1 MYGLVSSKQLVKGK
15 DLVFYNKCLTE
26 FVSLLEG
33 KFIPVYRKYLSN
45 RPQVSTCMGYITI
58 IP

>member
-1 MYGLVSSKQLVKGK
+1 MKINVYMYGLVSSKQLVKGK

-33 KFIPVYRKYLSN
+33 KFIPVYRIFK
-45 RPQVSTCMGYITI
+45 Q
-58 IP
+58 